1 MVVSLP
7 AFDSVKRDGMMV
19 EEEERRGTGRIVKWS
34 WRRVIGQRGW
44 DFGHDD
50 VAVLSEKDATMACS
64 RSRLKGR
71 ETDISISNRPLF
83 QRGVKR
89 EGMMVEEEG
98 ESGGDK
104 LIYPEWV
111 GGES

>member
-1 MVVSLP
+1 
-7 AFDSVKRDGMMV
+7 
-19 EEEERRGTGRIVKWS
+19 
-34 WRRVIGQRGW
+34 
-44 DFGHDD
+44 
-50 VAVLSEKDATMACS
+50 
-64 RSRLKGR
+64 LKGR